1 LQRLQLKT
9 QKIFL
14 ESSTTTYYKT
24 PIGTAKIIGDN
35 DGIQSISVLDEDFSN
50 TIKVTE
56 AGLASCVKECI
67 VQLDEY
73 FAGTRTEFDLKLN
86 PQGTQ
91 FQQKVWKELLNT
103 PFNKTRTYLEQSKSL
118 GDVKAIRAVASANG
132 KNPIWIV
139 IPCHRVIG
147 SDGSL
152 TGYAGGIW
160 RKKWLLDHEN
170 PVKQQSLF

>member
-1 LQRLQLKT
+1 M
-9 QKIFL
+9 
-14 ESSTTTYYKT
+14 ESKQTTYYKT
-24 PIGTAKIIGDN
+24 PIGTAKIVGN
-35 DGIQSISVLDEDFSN
+35 KNGIQSISVLDDASTSLSN
-50 TIKVTE
+50 PTE
-56 AGLASCVKECI
+56 IPTCFKDCI
-67 VQLDEY
+67 TQLDEY

-86 PQGTQ
+86 PQGTE
-91 FQQKVWKELLNT
+91 FQQRVWKELLNI
-103 PFNKTRTYLEQSKSL
+103 PFNKTRTYLEQTKAL

-160 RKKWLLDHEN
+160 RKKWLLAHEN